1 MAEGAPPA
9 RPIFRVLVRTLAWYV
24 VTGGL
29 WLLVRDY
36 APMEWGA
43 LLTDSFAPLPD
54 AVSKSAAVEATRG
67 QGPALIPTVIAMVAA
82 LATALPVTW
91 IYTYT
96 RQRKGY
102 QQSVVQTFLILPVI
116 VAGIVVLVKHSIALA
131 FSLGGIVA
139 AMRFRTTLEDS
150 KDAANIFVVTGIGLA
165 AAVEPPVAFAISIG
179 YNMLVLGLWY
189 TDFGRAPAL
198 EGSEAEQRMKKAL
211 ATANRTGMFVA
222 KLDDEVLRELAPEQ
236 LEALA
241 DRAWKRRKRH
251 TGHAAPENEGAGR
264 PEYSHLLRVRTTDA
278 DLCRQSVE
286 PKFSGLFTKWK
297 YMGKTKEDEGIKVLE
312 YGVVPI
318 DSVTIGVVS
327 DALRSVPAA
336 NVRGVELRT

>member
-1 MAEGAPPA
+1 MAVAAAPA
-9 RPIFRVLVRTLAWYV
+9 RPILRVLIRTLLWYV
-24 VTGGL
+24 ASAAV
-29 WLLVRDY
+29 WIVVRDY
-36 APMEWGA
+36 APTTWGD
-43 LLTDSFAPLPD
+43 LLINAFAPLTD
-54 AVSKSAAVEATRG
+54 GSKAAALSSG
-67 QGPALIPTVIAMVAA
+67 QSQGPALVPTIIAMAAA
-82 LATALPVTW
+82 LVTALPVAW
-91 IYTYT
+91 IYTHT

-102 QQSVVQTFLILPVI
+102 QQSVVQTFIILPVI
-116 VAGIVVLVKHSIALA
+116 VAGVVVLVKHSIALA

-179 YNMLVLGLWY
+179 YNMLVLALWH
-189 TDFGRAPAL
+189 TDFGRAPSL
-198 EGSEAEQRMKKAL
+198 EGVEAEQRMKKAL

-251 TGHAAPENEGAGR
+251 TADADAQPR
-264 PEYSHLLRVRTTDA
+264 PEFTHLLRLRTIDVEA
-278 DLCRQSVE
+278 CRSAAE
-286 PKFSGLFTKWK
+286 PQFSHLFTGWK
-297 YMGKTKEDEGIKVLE
+297 YMGKTKDADGMKVLE

-318 DSVTIGVVS
+318 DTVTIGVVS
-327 DALRSVPAA
+327 DAFRAIPGAG
-336 NVRGVELRT
+336 VRGVELRT

>member
-1 MAEGAPPA
+1 MAEAVTRA
-9 RPIFRVLVRTLAWYV
+9 RPIFRVLVRTLLWYLATAAV
-24 VTGGL
+24 WIVI
-29 WLLVRDY
+29 RDY
-36 APMEWGA
+36 APTTWGD
-43 LLTDSFAPLPD
+43 LLINAFAPMTEADKRLMIEGGV
-54 AVSKSAAVEATRG
+54 VSK
-67 QGPALIPTVIAMVAA
+67 GPALVPTIIAMVAA

-102 QQSVVQTFLILPVI
+102 QQSVVQTLIILPVI
-116 VAGIVVLVKHSIALA
+116 IAGVVVLVKSSVALA

-139 AMRFRTTLEDS
+139 AVRFRTTLEDS

-165 AAVEPPVAFAISIG
+165 AAVEPRVAFAISIG
-179 YNMLVLGLWY
+179 YNMLMLGLWY

-198 EGSEAEQRMKKAL
+198 EGSEAEQRMKRVL

-251 TGHAAPENEGAGR
+251 AARADTNARAEFT
-264 PEYSHLLRVRTTDA
+264 HLLRLHTMDPDT
-278 DLCRQSVE
+278 CRAAVE
-286 PKFSGLFTKWK
+286 PQFSGLFPKWK
-297 YMGKTKEDEGIKVLE
+297 YMGRSKDADGMKVLE
-312 YGVVPI
+312 YGVVPMAT
-318 DSVTIGVVS
+318 VTIGVVS
-327 DALRSVPAA
+327 DALRGIPAA
-336 NVRGVELRT
+336 GVLGVELRT

>member
-1 MAEGAPPA
+1 MAEAVSPA
-9 RPIFRVLVRTLAWYV
+9 RPIFRVLARTVVWYV
-24 VTGGL
+24 VTGGI
-29 WLLVRDY
+29 WFLVRDY
-36 APMEWGA
+36 APTTWGA
-43 LLTDSFAPLPD
+43 LLTESFAPMVDGQRAPD
-54 AVSKSAAVEATRG
+54 AASNE
-67 QGPALIPTVIAMVAA
+67 GPALVPTVIAMIAA

-116 VAGIVVLVKHSIALA
+116 VAGIVVLVKHSVALA

-165 AAVEPPVAFAISIG
+165 AAVEPPVAYAISVG
-179 YNMLVLGLWY
+179 YNMLVLALWY

-198 EGSEAEQRMKKAL
+198 EGVEAEQRMKRAL

-241 DRAWKRRKRH
+241 DRAWKRRKRVA
-251 TGHAAPENEGAGR
+251 TEAHATRGPEF
-264 PEYSHLLRVRTTDA
+264 SHLLRVRTLDA
-278 DLCRQSVE
+278 DACRLACEPQFPDLFSV
-286 PKFSGLFTKWK
+286 WK
-297 YMGKTKEDEGIKVLE
+297 YMGKTKEADGMKILE
-312 YGVVPI
+312 YGVVPVET
-318 DSVTIGVVS
+318 VTIGVIS
-327 DALRSVPAA
+327 DALRALPTAS
-336 NVRGVELRT
+336 VRGVELRG

>member
-1 MAEGAPPA
+1 MAEVVAPA
-9 RPIFRVLVRTLAWYV
+9 RPIFRVMVRTLLWYAITAEV
-24 VTGGL
+24 WYLIHG
-29 WLLVRDY
+29 Y
-36 APMEWGA
+36 APTTWGA
-43 LLTDSFAPLPD
+43 LLTESFAPL
-54 AVSKSAAVEATRG
+54 AEGGKAAAIESGKA
-67 QGPALIPTVIAMVAA
+67 QGPALIPTVIAMIAA
-82 LATALPVTW
+82 LTTALPVTW

-116 VAGIVVLVKHSIALA
+116 VAGIVVLVKHSVALA

-198 EGSEAEQRMKKAL
+198 EGSEAEHRMKKAL

-251 TGHAAPENEGAGR
+251 AAEAEGSGR

-278 DLCRQSVE
+278 DLCRQAIE
-286 PKFSGLFTKWK
+286 PKFSDLFTKWK

-318 DSVTIGVVS
+318 DTVTIGVVS
-327 DALRSVPAA
+327 DALRSVPTS

>member
-1 MAEGAPPA
+1 MILMAEAAPA
-9 RPIFRVLVRTLAWYV
+9 RPIFRVLARTVLWYA
-24 VTGGL
+24 VTGAA
-29 WLLVRDY
+29 WFLVRDF
-36 APMEWGA
+36 APTTWGA
-43 LLTDSFAPLPD
+43 LLE
-54 AVSKSAAVEATRG
+54 EAFKPIDPQSG
-67 QGPALIPTVIAMVAA
+67 SNGGSSNGPALIPTVIAMTAA

-102 QQSVVQTFLILPVI
+102 QQSVVQTFVILPVI
-116 VAGIVVLVKHSIALA
+116 VAGVVVLVKHSIALA

-189 TDFGRAPAL
+189 TDFGRAPSL
-198 EGSEAEQRMKKAL
+198 EGVEAEQRLKKAL

-222 KLDDEVLRELAPEQ
+222 RLDDEVLRELAPEQ

-241 DRAWKRRKRH
+241 DRAWKRRKRVA
-251 TGHAAPENEGAGR
+251 TEGHQVVR
-264 PEYSHLLRVRTTDA
+264 PEFSHLLRIRTGDA
-278 DLCRQSVE
+278 EACRLACE
-286 PKFSGLFTKWK
+286 PKFPDLFNSWK
-297 YMGKTKEDEGIKVLE
+297 FMGKAKEGDGIKVLE
-312 YGVVPI
+312 YGVVPA
-318 DSVTIGVVS
+318 DTVTVGVVS
-327 DALRSVPAA
+327 DALRALPAA
-336 NVRGVELRT
+336 AIRGVELRT

>member
-1 MAEGAPPA
+1 MAEAAAA
-9 RPIFRVLVRTLAWYV
+9 RPILRVLLRTLAWYV
-24 VTGGL
+24 LTGAV
-29 WLLVRDY
+29 WILVRDY
-36 APMEWGA
+36 APHDWGM
-43 LLTDSFAPLPD
+43 LLENAFAPLPEE
-54 AVSKSAAVEATRG
+54 SRSAAVEAGSR
-67 QGPALIPTVIAMVAA
+67 QGPALVPTIIAMAAA
-82 LATALPVTW
+82 LVTALPVAW
-91 IYTYT
+91 IYTHT

-102 QQSVVQTFLILPVI
+102 QQSVVQTFIILPVI
-116 VAGIVVLVKHSIALA
+116 VAGVVVLVKHSVALA

-189 TDFGRAPAL
+189 SDFGRAPAL
-198 EGSEAEQRMKKAL
+198 EGAEAEQRMKRAL

-251 TGHAAPENEGAGR
+251 VAEDDAAAKPGFT
-264 PEYSHLLRVRTTDA
+264 HLLRLRTLDVDA
-278 DLCRQSVE
+278 CRSAAE
-286 PKFSGLFTKWK
+286 PAFGSLFAKWK
-297 YMGKTKEDEGIKVLE
+297 YMGKTKEEDGMKMLE
-312 YGVVPI
+312 YGVTPH
-318 DSVTIGVVS
+318 DTVTIGVVS
-327 DALRSVPAA
+327 DALRAIPAA
-336 NVRGVELRT
+336 GVRGVELRT

>member
-1 MAEGAPPA
+1 MAEAVAPA

-24 VTGGL
+24 VTAGVWVL
-29 WLLVRDY
+29 IRDY
-36 APMEWGA
+36 APTTWGA
-43 LLTDSFAPLPD
+43 LLINSFAPLPEG
-54 AVSKSAAVEATRG
+54 SKAAAIEAG
-67 QGPALIPTVIAMVAA
+67 NSQGPALVPTIIAMVAA

-102 QQSVVQTFLILPVI
+102 QQSVVQTFIILPVI
-116 VAGIVVLVKHSIALA
+116 VAGVVVLVKHSVALA

-198 EGSEAEQRMKKAL
+198 EGVEAEQRMKRAL

-222 KLDDEVLRELAPEQ
+222 RLDDEVLRELAPEQ

-251 TGHAAPENEGAGR
+251 AADTDAHVR
-264 PEYSHLLRVRTTDA
+264 PEYTHLLRVRTLDTDA
-278 DLCRQSVE
+278 CRAAAE
-286 PKFSGLFTKWK
+286 PQFSGLFVKWK
-297 YMGKTKEDEGIKVLE
+297 YMGKTKEAEGMRVLE
-312 YGVVPI
+312 YGVVPL
-318 DSVTIGVVS
+318 DTVTIGVVS
-327 DALRSVPAA
+327 DALRALPTAG
-336 NVRGVELRT
+336 VRGVELRT

>member
-1 MAEGAPPA
+1 MAEAAAPA
-9 RPIFRVLVRTLAWYV
+9 RPIFRVLARTVVWYI

-29 WLLVRDY
+29 WVLFRDY
-36 APMEWGA
+36 APTTWGA
-43 LLTDSFAPLPD
+43 LLTESFAPMID
-54 AVSKSAAVEATRG
+54 GRSALAPEG
-67 QGPALIPTVIAMVAA
+67 PQKPALIPTVIAMTAA

-116 VAGIVVLVKHSIALA
+116 VAGIVVLVKHSVALA

-179 YNMLVLGLWY
+179 YNLLVLSLWY

-198 EGSEAEQRMKKAL
+198 EGSEAEQRMKRAL

-241 DRAWKRRKRH
+241 DRAWKRRKRVA
-251 TGHAAPENEGAGR
+251 TESHATTR
-264 PEYSHLLRVRTTDA
+264 PEFSHLLRVRTVDA
-278 DLCRQSVE
+278 EACRLACE
-286 PKFSGLFTKWK
+286 PRFSELFTVWK
-297 YMGKTKEDEGIKVLE
+297 YMGKTKEADGVKVLE
-312 YGVVPI
+312 YGVVPVET
-318 DSVTIGVVS
+318 VTIGVVS
-327 DALRSVPAA
+327 DILRAIPTAG
-336 NVRGVELRT
+336 VRGVELRA

>member
-1 MAEGAPPA
+1 MAEAVAPA
-9 RPIFRVLVRTLAWYV
+9 RPIFRVLARTLVWYF
-24 VTGGL
+24 VTGGV
-29 WLLVRDY
+29 WFFVRDY
-36 APMEWGA
+36 APTTWGM
-43 LLTDSFAPLPD
+43 LLENSFAPMAD
-54 AVSKSAAVEATRG
+54 TRNGATSAAN
-67 QGPALIPTVIAMVAA
+67 QGPALVPTVIAMMAA

-165 AAVEPPVAFAISIG
+165 AAVEPPVAYAISIG
-179 YNMLVLGLWY
+179 YNMLVLALWY
-189 TDFGRAPAL
+189 TDFGRAPSL
-198 EGSEAEQRMKKAL
+198 EGVEAEQRLKKAL

-241 DRAWKRRKRH
+241 DRAWKRRKRVA
-251 TGHAAPENEGAGR
+251 TESHAATR
-264 PEYSHLLRVRTTDA
+264 PEFTHLLRVRTIDA
-278 DLCRQSVE
+278 DACRLACE
-286 PKFSGLFTKWK
+286 PQFAGLFSVWK
-297 YMGKTKEDEGIKVLE
+297 YMGKTKEGDGVKVLE
-312 YGVVPI
+312 YGVVPA
-318 DSVTIGVVS
+318 DTVTIGVVS
-327 DALRSVPAA
+327 DALRALPTAG
-336 NVRGVELRT
+336 VRGVELRT

>member
-1 MAEGAPPA
+1 MVEAAAPA
-9 RPIFRVLVRTLAWYV
+9 RPIFRVLVRTLVWYAATAAV
-24 VTGGL
+24 
-29 WLLVRDY
+29 WILVRDY
-36 APMEWGA
+36 APTTWGD
-43 LLTDSFAPLPD
+43 LLINAFAPLTDTTRQAALD
-54 AVSKSAAVEATRG
+54 AGGT
-67 QGPALIPTVIAMVAA
+67 QGPALIPTIISMTAA

-102 QQSVVQTFLILPVI
+102 QQSVVQTFIILPVI
-116 VAGIVVLVKHSIALA
+116 VAGVVVLVKHSVALA

-189 TDFGRAPAL
+189 TDFGRAPSL
-198 EGSEAEQRMKKAL
+198 EGREAEQRMKRAL

-251 TGHAAPENEGAGR
+251 AAETDASAR
-264 PEYSHLLRVRTTDA
+264 PEFTHLLRLRTVDA
-278 DLCRQSVE
+278 EACRAAAE
-286 PKFSGLFTKWK
+286 PHFSELFLKWK
-297 YMGKTKEDEGIKVLE
+297 FMGKTKEAEGMKTLE
-312 YGVVPI
+312 YGVVPL
-318 DSVTIGVVS
+318 DTVTIGVVS
-327 DALRSVPAA
+327 DALRAVPAA
-336 NVRGVELRT
+336 GVRGVELRT

>member
-1 MAEGAPPA
+1 MAVAVAPA
-9 RPIFRVLVRTLAWYV
+9 RPIFRVLLRTLVWYAI
-24 VTGGL
+24 TGGA
-29 WLLVRDY
+29 WLFVRDY
-36 APMEWGA
+36 APVEWGA
-43 LLTDSFAPLPD
+43 LLENAFTPLPE
-54 AVSKSAAVEATRG
+54 AGKTAAIEAG
-67 QGPALIPTVIAMVAA
+67 NSQGPALIPTIIAMLSA
-82 LATALPVTW
+82 LVTALPVTW

-116 VAGIVVLVKHSIALA
+116 VAGVVVLVKHSVALA

-179 YNMLVLGLWY
+179 YNLLVLGLWY

-198 EGSEAEQRMKKAL
+198 EGSEAETRMKRAL

-241 DRAWKRRKRH
+241 DRAWKRRKKQ
-251 TGHAAPENEGAGR
+251 TIEADAISAAEWT
-264 PEYSHLLRVRTTDA
+264 HLLRIRTTDTDA
-278 DLCRQSVE
+278 CRAAAE
-286 PKFSGLFTKWK
+286 PQFSGLFRKWK
-297 YMGKTKEDEGIKVLE
+297 YMGKTKEDDGVKVLE
-312 YGVVPI
+312 YGVIPL
-318 DSVTIGVVS
+318 DTVTIGVVS
-327 DALRSVPAA
+327 DALRSNPSAA
-336 NVRGVELRT
+336 VRGVELRT

>member
-1 MAEGAPPA
+1 MAEAAPPA
-9 RPIFRVLVRTLAWYV
+9 RPIFRVLARTLVWYV
-24 VTGGL
+24 VTGGI
-29 WLLVRDY
+29 WLLIRDF
-36 APMEWGA
+36 APTTWGA
-43 LLTDSFAPLPD
+43 LLTESFAPMIDGRNVP
-54 AVSKSAAVEATRG
+54 SVETV
-67 QGPALIPTVIAMVAA
+67 QKPALIPTVIAMLSA

-116 VAGIVVLVKHSIALA
+116 VAGIVVLVKHSVALA

-165 AAVEPPVAFAISIG
+165 AAVEPPVAYAISIG
-179 YNMLVLGLWY
+179 YNLLVLALWY
-189 TDFGRAPAL
+189 TDFGRAPSL
-198 EGSEAEQRMKKAL
+198 EGAEAEQRMKRAL

-241 DRAWKRRKRH
+241 DRAWKRRKRVATESH
-251 TGHAAPENEGAGR
+251 PTAR
-264 PEYSHLLRVRTTDA
+264 PEFSHLLRIRTIDA
-278 DLCRQSVE
+278 EACRLACE
-286 PKFSGLFTKWK
+286 PQFSELFRVWK
-297 YMGKTKEDEGIKVLE
+297 YMGKTKEADGVKILE
-312 YGVVPI
+312 YGVVPV
-318 DSVTIGVVS
+318 DTVTIGVVS
-327 DALRSVPAA
+327 DALRSLPTAA
-336 NVRGVELRT
+336 VRGVELRA

>member
-1 MAEGAPPA
+1 MAEAAAPA
-9 RPIFRVLVRTLAWYV
+9 RPIFRVLVRTLVWYAATAAV
-24 VTGGL
+24 WIL
-29 WLLVRDY
+29 IRDY
-36 APMEWGA
+36 APTTWGD
-43 LLTDSFAPLPD
+43 LLINAFAPMTD
-54 AVSKSAAVEATRG
+54 ASKQAALDAG
-67 QGPALIPTVIAMVAA
+67 SKQGPALVPTIISMAAA

-102 QQSVVQTFLILPVI
+102 QQSVVQTFIILPVI
-116 VAGIVVLVKHSIALA
+116 VAGVVVLVKHSVALA

-165 AAVEPPVAFAISIG
+165 AAVEPPVAFAISVG

-189 TDFGRAPAL
+189 TDFGRAPSL
-198 EGSEAEQRMKKAL
+198 EGAEAEQRMKRAL

-251 TGHAAPENEGAGR
+251 TVESEANAR
-264 PEYSHLLRVRTTDA
+264 PEFTHLLRLRAVDA
-278 DLCRQSVE
+278 DACRAAAE
-286 PKFSGLFTKWK
+286 PQFSGLFLKWK
-297 YMGKTKEDEGIKVLE
+297 YMGKTKEAEGMKVLE
-312 YGVVPI
+312 YGVVPLET
-318 DSVTIGVVS
+318 VTIGVVS
-327 DALRSVPAA
+327 DALRAIPAA
-336 NVRGVELRT
+336 GVRGVELRT

>member
-1 MAEGAPPA
+1 MAEAAAPA
-9 RPIFRVLVRTLAWYV
+9 RPIFRVLVRTLVWYATIAV
-24 VTGGL
+24 VWIL
-29 WLLVRDY
+29 IRDY
-36 APMEWGA
+36 APTTWGN
-43 LLTDSFAPLPD
+43 LLVNAFAPMTD
-54 AVSKSAAVEATRG
+54 ASKQAALEAGKT
-67 QGPALIPTVIAMVAA
+67 QGPALVPTIISMVAA
-82 LATALPVTW
+82 LSTALPVAW

-102 QQSVVQTFLILPVI
+102 QQSVVQTFIILPVI
-116 VAGIVVLVKHSIALA
+116 VAGVVVLVKHSVALA

-165 AAVEPPVAFAISIG
+165 AAVEPPVAFAISVG

-189 TDFGRAPAL
+189 TDFGRAPTL
-198 EGSEAEQRMKKAL
+198 EGVEAEQRMKRAL

-251 TGHAAPENEGAGR
+251 AAEPGTTTRAEFT
-264 PEYSHLLRVRTTDA
+264 HLLRLRTMDPDT
-278 DLCRQSVE
+278 CRAAVE
-286 PKFSGLFTKWK
+286 PQFSALFLKWK
-297 YMGKTKEDEGIKVLE
+297 FMGRTKEAEGMRVLE
-312 YGVVPI
+312 YGVVPM
-318 DSVTIGVVS
+318 DTVTIGVVS
-327 DALRSVPAA
+327 DALRGIPAA
-336 NVRGVELRT
+336 GVLGVELRT